1 MKRKL
6 LLFTCLMVLSFT
18 GCNDSDKNNQ
28 EKEDTKP
35 IEKEDVDDS
44 ETAQVT
50 TDTEQTIE
58 VSDYFQ
64 EPSKIVEL
72 LDMEKAEPWQFP
84 EGDSYAKDGFKLEL
98 YDNLFSFK
106 NEAADSITLYG
117 IKVGDT
123 IEDAVK
129 TAEDSGWKSY
139 YTNDDDEYTF
149 LSLID
154 NKPYLLSLGY
164 SGDGTVDFWYVNNWP
179 QGEDIDEVLNGE
191 QSAEEGSSQSWKQ
204 PYIDYINGHNQLLSS
219 KLININGDDI
229 PELYIDYGV
238 TAYGSVICSYAD
250 GMLIEQYLYVAGL
263 SYIEGENLFRD
274 TGGHMDVYYD
284 KIYTIQDGQF
294 VLLYSG
300 NYGAENNADRQL
312 DESGRLIYNYYWN
325 GSQVSSEE
333 EYMNL
338 LNQVYNTDMAVSP
351 YDGTEYSDGR
361 YIGNGL
367 CNYDEIIEAINNY

>member
-28 EKEDTKP
+28 EMEDTKP

-44 ETAQVT
+44 ETVQVT

-64 EPSKIVEL
+64 EPSKIIEM

-139 YTNDDDEYTF
+139 YTNDDEYTF
-149 LSLID
+149 LSLVN

-164 SGDGTVDFWYVNNWP
+164 SVDGTVDFWYVNNWP
-179 QGEDIDEVLNGE
+179 QGDGIDEVLNGE
-191 QSAEEGSSQSWKQ
+191 QSIEDASSQSWKQ
-204 PYIDYINGHNQLLSS
+204 LYIDYINGHNQFLSS

-284 KIYTIQDGQF
+284 KIYTIQGGQF

-300 NYGAENNADRQL
+300 NYGAENNVDRQL

-351 YDGTEYSDGR
+351 YDGAEYSDGR

>member
-1 MKRKL
+1 M
-6 LLFTCLMVLSFT
+6 
-18 GCNDSDKNNQ
+18 
-28 EKEDTKP
+28 
-35 IEKEDVDDS
+35 
-44 ETAQVT
+44 
-50 TDTEQTIE
+50 
-58 VSDYFQ
+58 
-64 EPSKIVEL
+64 

-129 TAEDSGWKSY
+129 TVEDRGWKSY
-139 YTNDDDEYTF
+139 YTNDNEYAF
-149 LSLID
+149 LALVNNES
-154 NKPYLLSLGY
+154 YLLSLGY
-164 SGDGTVDFWYVNNWP
+164 TGDGAVASWYVNNWP

-191 QSAEEGSSQSWKQ
+191 QSAEEVSSQSWKQ
-204 PYIDYINGHNQLLSS
+204 PYIDYINGHNQFLSS

-351 YDGTEYSDGR
+351 YDGAEYSDGR

-367 CNYDEIIEAINNY
+367 CNYDEIIEAINSY

>member
-28 EKEDTKP
+28 EMEDTKP

-44 ETAQVT
+44 ETVQVT

-139 YTNDDDEYTF
+139 YTNDDEYTF

-179 QGEDIDEVLNGE
+179 QGDGIDEVLNGE
-191 QSAEEGSSQSWKQ
+191 QSIEDASSQSWKQ
-204 PYIDYINGHNQLLSS
+204 LYIDYINGHNQFLSS

>member
-204 PYIDYINGHNQLLSS
+204 PYIG
-219 KLININGDDI
+219 
-229 PELYIDYGV
+229 
-238 TAYGSVICSYAD
+238 
-250 GMLIEQYLYVAGL
+250 
-263 SYIEGENLFRD
+263 
-274 TGGHMDVYYD
+274 
-284 KIYTIQDGQF
+284 
-294 VLLYSG
+294 
-300 NYGAENNADRQL
+300 
-312 DESGRLIYNYYWN
+312 
-325 GSQVSSEE
+325 
-333 EYMNL
+333 
-338 LNQVYNTDMAVSP
+338 
-351 YDGTEYSDGR
+351 
-361 YIGNGL
+361 
-367 CNYDEIIEAINNY
+367 

>member
-1 MKRKL
+1 MKRRL
-6 LLFTCLMVLSFT
+6 LLLTCLMVLSFT

-28 EKEDTKP
+28 EMEDTKP

-44 ETAQVT
+44 EAAQVT

-64 EPSKIVEL
+64 EPRQIIEL

-129 TAEDSGWKSY
+129 TVEDRGWKSY
-139 YTNDDDEYTF
+139 YTNDNEYAF
-149 LSLID
+149 LALVNNES
-154 NKPYLLSLGY
+154 YLLSLGY
-164 SGDGTVDFWYVNNWP
+164 TGDGAVASWYVNNWP
-179 QGEDIDEVLNGE
+179 QGEDIDEVLKGE
-191 QSAEEGSSQSWKQ
+191 QSAEDVSSQSWKQ
-204 PYIDYINGHNQLLSS
+204 PYIDYINGHNQFLSS

-238 TAYGSVICSYAD
+238 TAYGSVICSYAN
-250 GMLIEQYLYVAGL
+250 GRLIEQYLYVAGL

-300 NYGAENNADRQL
+300 NYGAENNADIQL
-312 DESGRLIYNYYWN
+312 DESGRPIYSYYWN

-351 YDGTEYSDGR
+351 YDGAEYSDGR

-367 CNYDEIIEAINNY
+367 CNYDEIIVAINSY